1 MPPRSVQPSVLQRDH
16 PVPLYQQ
23 LETALRVQ
31 IESGLY
37 AENQRLPSEREL
49 VAQFGVSRMT
59 VRQALVALAQKGLIY
74 GRVGKGTFIS
84 APKIDQQFS
93 ALTGF
98 TEDMQH
104 RGQQPSSRILK
115 AVSNPASDEVASA
128 LQIEPKTQVFNL
140 VRLRLAEGIPLAIE
154 SAFLPERL
162 CPDLLSHDFANES
175 LYDVLRNQYGWKL
188 VRANQTVEARLA
200 VGEELVLLGLQP
212 PAPILALER
221 ITFVSENLPIEYVR
235 SQYRGDRY
243 KFTAMV
249 TPAR

>member
-1 MPPRSVQPSVLQRDH
+1 MPPRSKQPSVLQRDH

-59 VRQALVALAQKGLIY
+59 VRQALVALTQKGLIY

-84 APKIDQQFS
+84 APKFDQQFFD
-93 ALTGF
+93 LTGF
-98 TEDMQH
+98 TEDMAR
-104 RGQQPSSRILK
+104 RGLQPSSRVLK
-115 AVSNPASDEVASA
+115 AVCLPASKEAANA
-128 LQIEPKTQVFNL
+128 LQIEPQTRVFNL
-140 VRLRLAEGIPLAIE
+140 VRLRLAGEVPLAIE
-154 SAFLPERL
+154 SAFLPEHL
-162 CPDLLSHDFANES
+162 CPDLLSHDLAHES

-188 VRANQTVEARLA
+188 VRAHQTMEARLA
-200 VGEELVLLGLQP
+200 VGEELTLLGIQP
-212 PAPILALER
+212 PAAVLALER
-221 ITFVSENLPIEYVR
+221 ITFVADNLPIEFVR

>member
-1 MPPRSVQPSVLQRDH
+1 MLPRSNQPSVLQRDH

-23 LETALRVQ
+23 LESALRAQ
-31 IESGLY
+31 IESGHY
-37 AENQRLPSEREL
+37 AEHQRLPSEREL

-59 VRQALVALAQKGLIY
+59 VRQALVALTQEGLIY
-74 GRVGKGTFIS
+74 GRVGKGTFVS

-93 ALTGF
+93 TLTGF
-98 TEDMQH
+98 TEDMQR
-104 RGQQPSSRILK
+104 RGQRPSSRVLK
-115 AVSNPASDEVASA
+115 AVSLAASKEIASA
-128 LQIEPKTQVFNL
+128 LQLEPKTRVLNL

-162 CPDLLSHDFANES
+162 CPDLLSHDFASES

-188 VRANQTVEARLA
+188 VRAKQTVEARLA
-200 VGEELVLLGLQP
+200 VGEEITLLRLQP

-243 KFTAMV
+243 KFTALV
-249 TPAR
+249 TPTR